1 MDDFLTEVQCE
12 EIYTADHYYS
22 ELSLEEIFRDFEEP
36 A

>member
-12 EIYTADHYYS
+12 EIYTDAQTM
-22 ELSLEEIFRDFEEP
+22 SLEEIFQDFEEP

>member
-12 EIYTADHYYS
+12 EVFD
-22 ELSLEEIFRDFEEP
+22 ENMSLEEIFKDFEEP

>member
-12 EIYTADHYYS
+12 EIYNYADD
-22 ELSLEEIFRDFEEP
+22 ENMSLEEIFQDFEEP

>member
-12 EIYTADHYYS
+12 EIYTADHYS
-22 ELSLEEIFRDFEEP
+22 EMSLEEIFRDFEEP